1 MEIGAFR
8 KLDQKNRFHIPQDL
22 LDALNIPPNSE
33 VYVSNVLGEPFL
45 RIYPKKYLQE
55 QYNAKRNKDF

>member
-22 LDALNIPPNSE
+22 LSTIDIDPNSE
-33 VYVSNVLGEPFL
+33 IYVSHVLGEPFL

-55 QYNAKRNKDF
+55 QFNVQKKEKE